1 MGQITGVA
9 SGIAPIVD
17 VASTG
22 STGTTGKTGGP
33 GFLDSLKSAIGN
45 VNDAPTGAVTIGGTP
60 TEDQILTADV
70 STLADADGLG
80 TISYQ
85 WQRDGAD
92 IAGATG
98 LTYTLGDADVGST
111 ITVVASYTDGHGTV
125 ESVSSAA
132 VGPVGNV
139 NDAQKEAG
147 RAVDALMTGD
157 TQDIHRTMVALQ
169 QADVSFQLM
178 MQVRNKLVTA
188 YEEIQ
193 RMQI

>member
-1 MGQITGVA
+1 MGPITGAA

-22 STGTTGKTGGP
+22 STGTTGTTSGP
-33 GFLDSLKSAIGN
+33 GFLDSLKSAI
-45 VNDAPTGAVTIGGTP
+45 
-60 TEDQILTADV
+60 
-70 STLADADGLG
+70 
-80 TISYQ
+80 
-85 WQRDGAD
+85 
-92 IAGATG
+92 
-98 LTYTLGDADVGST
+98 
-111 ITVVASYTDGHGTV
+111 
-125 ESVSSAA
+125 
-132 VGPVGNV
+132 GNV

-178 MQVRNKLVTA
+178 MQVKNKLVTA

>member
-1 MGQITGVA
+1 MGPITGAA

-22 STGTTGKTGGP
+22 STGSTGTTSGP

-45 VNDAPTGAVTIGGTP
+45 VNDA
-60 TEDQILTADV
+60 
-70 STLADADGLG
+70 
-80 TISYQ
+80 
-85 WQRDGAD
+85 
-92 IAGATG
+92 
-98 LTYTLGDADVGST
+98 
-111 ITVVASYTDGHGTV
+111 
-125 ESVSSAA
+125 
-132 VGPVGNV
+132 
-139 NDAQKEAG
+139 QKEAG
-147 RAVDALMTGD
+147 RAIDALMTGE

>member
-1 MGQITGVA
+1 MGPITGVA

-22 STGTTGKTGGP
+22 STGTTGKAGGP
-33 GFLDSLKSAIGN
+33 GFLDSLKSAI
-45 VNDAPTGAVTIGGTP
+45 
-60 TEDQILTADV
+60 
-70 STLADADGLG
+70 
-80 TISYQ
+80 
-85 WQRDGAD
+85 
-92 IAGATG
+92 
-98 LTYTLGDADVGST
+98 
-111 ITVVASYTDGHGTV
+111 
-125 ESVSSAA
+125 
-132 VGPVGNV
+132 GNV